1 MDLES
6 KRPLGPLFRVG
17 RDDAAWAV
25 PDWAYA
31 KEDGTFG
38 NRFDDPMGVYRA
50 LYASSQR
57 LGCFIETLARFRVG
71 RDDDAWAVPDWAY
84 AKEDGTFGNRFDDP
98 MGVYRVLYAS
108 SQRLG
113 CFIETLARFRVDVS
127 FVTDLALMQ
136 NGEDDFTAFGT
147 VRRAWLKGRCIG
159 TATVEG
165 EYADIYALGW
175 ISHLR
180 TALAGI
186 AVKLGMKDFDLSSLE
201 PAQPRILTQRAG
213 RIAFELGYAGVFYH
227 SRYGH
232 SIENWAIFE
241 DWTMSERFPID
252 QPNSRKVAEDDPDL
266 LEALRILG
274 LVIGD

>member
-1 MDLES
+1 MNLES
-6 KRPLGPLFRVG
+6 KRPSRPL
-17 RDDAAWAV
+17 
-25 PDWAYA
+25 
-31 KEDGTFG
+31 
-38 NRFDDPMGVYRA
+38 
-50 LYASSQR
+50 
-57 LGCFIETLARFRVG
+57 FRVG

-98 MGVYRVLYAS
+98 MRVYRVLYAS

-127 FVTDLALMQ
+127 FIADMALME

-147 VRRAWLKGRCIG
+147 VRRAWIRGRCIG
-159 TATVEG
+159 TANVEG

-175 ISHLR
+175 VSHLR
-180 TALAGI
+180 SALAGI

-201 PAQPRILTQRAG
+201 RAEPRLLTQQTG

-241 DWTMSERFPID
+241 DWSMSERFPIH

-266 LEALRILG
+266 LEALRIFG